1 MEEQIFKIQLS
12 QFSSD
17 GMRRVLIY
25 NEDRSIY
32 HEQQATDE
40 IVVTVDGR
48 AKSFMWGYINHA
60 RKLILSKP
68 APWQKW

>member
-1 MEEQIFKIQLS
+1 
-12 QFSSD
+12 
-17 GMRRVLIY
+17 
-25 NEDRSIY
+25 
-32 HEQQATDE
+32 
-40 IVVTVDGR
+40 VVTVDGR